1 MSNTKNILKY
11 QTEQLPLHFIML
23 GYMLLALG
31 VWRIVVADWKGILYL
46 IFSLVFIFFSS
57 GIVINAETRQLKQY
71 NGFFLIKWGKGMD
84 ISQAL
89 SLELVCSTET
99 QRYSMLTLSKTE
111 SLEVFKLYMNMPD
124 NDILLMAGKSDKI
137 IERANEI
144 SNALQISLIN
154 KSDIL

>member
-1 MSNTKNILKY
+1 M
-11 QTEQLPLHFIML
+11 HFIML

-57 GIVINAETRQLKQY
+57 GIVIKIENRQLKQY
-71 NGFFLIKWGKGMD
+71 NGFFMIKWGKSMD

-99 QRYSMLTLSKTE
+99 QRYNMLTLTKTE
-111 SLEVFKLYMNMPD
+111 SLEIFKLYMNMPD
-124 NDILLMAGKSDKI
+124 NDILLMAGKRDKI

-144 SNALQISLIN
+144 SNALQIPLIN
-154 KSDIL
+154 KSDLA